1 MEASIVL
8 HTNGVGSKGG
18 DVCVYPKT
26 HFASFAKLYFVCAD
40 KAKDI
45 PFFIHALTYLN
56 TRKNGAKYE

>member
-1 MEASIVL
+1 M
-8 HTNGVGSKGG
+8 GSKGG